1 MAATQTV
8 PQFTV
13 VRNLPSE
20 ITSKHGVVTLFGFG
34 IRVQVERGHLILKD
48 GIGSDRRETRY
59 SRIENNLKRVV
70 VIGSDGMVSLAALRW
85 LADRDAAFVMLDR
98 NGSVLATT
106 GPVRPSDARLRRA
119 QALASE
125 SGIALQIVRELID
138 RKLCAQEQLVRTKLN
153 NPVSADKIADART
166 GVSHAPTIER
176 VRNLEAKAGFAY
188 WSAWRN
194 IPIRFPSKDT
204 RRVPAHWRAF
214 GTRVSPLTGSPRL
227 AVNPANAMLN
237 YLYAVLESETR
248 LAVTAQGL
256 DPGLGVLHF
265 DRPNRD
271 SLACDVMEPARPQVD
286 AYVLD
291 WIQSQPLR
299 REWFFEQRDGSCRLM
314 GTFASRLSETAPSWA
329 QAVAPM
335 TEWISRKLWSTLP
348 NRNKNYSPATRLT
361 QSHRR
366 QVKGGL
372 AYPSTQLGPRP
383 QATCTGCGAEIAS
396 RHKNCG
402 ACAKTLA
409 RRGLIK
415 AAKLGRIAT
424 HSPKAEALRAK
435 TMRRQMAAKRE
446 WKQSDLP
453 DWINEDL
460 YRKKIQPRLLE
471 TTVPAISSALNVS
484 EPYASDIRAGK
495 RLPHPRH
502 WLALAQFAGITREML
517 SEQV

>member
-8 PQFTV
+8 PQLTP
-13 VRNLPSE
+13 VRNFPTELTPQ
-20 ITSKHGVVTLFGFG
+20 HGVVTLYGYG
-34 IRVQVERGHLILKD
+34 IRVQVERGHLIIKD
-48 GIGSDRRETRY
+48 GIGPNRREGRY
-59 SRIENNLKRVV
+59 SRIENNLKRLVA
-70 VIGSDGMVSLAALRW
+70 IGSDGMISLAALRW

-106 GPVRPSDARLRRA
+106 GPVRPSDARLRRT
-119 QALASE
+119 QALANE
-125 SGIALQIVRELID
+125 SGIALLIVRELID

-153 NPVSADKIADART
+153 DSPAADKIAEARIA
-166 GVSHAPTIER
+166 VFHAPTIER

-194 IPIRFPSKDT
+194 IPINFPSRDI
-204 RRVPAHWRAF
+204 RRVPDHWRTF
-214 GTRVSPLTGSPRL
+214 TSRVSPLTGSPRL
-227 AVNPANAMLN
+227 ATNPANAMLN
-237 YLYAVLESETR
+237 YLYAVLESEAR
-248 LAVTAQGL
+248 LAVAAQGL

-291 WIQSQPLR
+291 WIQKQPLK
-299 REWFFEQRDGSCRLM
+299 REWFFEQRDGACRLM
-314 GTFASRLSETAPSWA
+314 GTFASRLSETAPSLA

-335 TEWISRKLWSTLP
+335 TEWIARKLWLTLP

-366 QVKGGL
+366 QAKGGL
-372 AYPSTQLGPRP
+372 AYPAVKLGPAP
-383 QATCTGCGAEIAS
+383 QATCTRCGAEIPS

-402 ACAKTLA
+402 ACAKVFA

-424 HSPKAEALRAK
+424 HLPQAKALRAE
-435 TMRRQMAAKRE
+435 TMRRQMAGRTA
-446 WKQSDLP
+446 WKPSDLP
-453 DWINEDL
+453 DWLDKNA
-460 YRKKIQPRLLE
+460 YRHAIHPKLAGL
-471 TTVPAISSALNVS
+471 TVSLISRELGIS
-484 EPYASDIRAGK
+484 EPYATTVRSGK
-495 RLPHPRH
+495 RIPHPRH
-502 WLALAQFAGITREML
+502 WEMLARIAGI
-517 SEQV
+517 SEAKLGGSA